1 LIEKDYYAQTF
12 LMEKNLGKVKEIHL
26 RLFNLPNQFEP
37 HKPKIEPGIVLVPQP
52 SPSSFET
59 EPKLI
64 EGNIPNQIEFEK
76 DMIWKNIWC
85 TKTGQ
90 RSFQILYLYGY
101 TGPSVQLNSFKY
113 GNNFRISSFTG

>member
-1 LIEKDYYAQTF
+1 LIEKDYYAQTY
-12 LMEKNLGKVKEIHL
+12 LMEKNLGKIKEINL

-64 EGNIPNQIEFEK
+64 EGNIPNEIEFEK
-76 DMIWKNIWC
+76 DMIWK
-85 TKTGQ
+85 KSGVQ
-90 RSFQILYLYGY
+90 KRVKGHSKFY
-101 TGPSVQLNSFKY
+101 TYRGPSVQLNSFKY